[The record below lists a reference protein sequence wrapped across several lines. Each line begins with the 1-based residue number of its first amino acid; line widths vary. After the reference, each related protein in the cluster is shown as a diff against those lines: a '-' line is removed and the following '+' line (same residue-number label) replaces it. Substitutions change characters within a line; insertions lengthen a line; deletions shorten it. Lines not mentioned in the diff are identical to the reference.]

1 MRAHKSTSKAGENF
15 IAPFKQS
22 HKDKILEALKKLKVG
37 GTHEEISEACGL
49 RPDQVWK
56 RISEVE
62 NIYDSGITRK
72 LKSGLDGIVWKLR
85 EETLQE
91 FLTNYQN
98 EQPPARFYQ
107 SNLFP

>member
-1 MRAHKSTSKAGENF
+1 MRQHKATSKAGELH

-22 HKDKILEALKKLKVG
+22 HKDKIVDALKKLKVG
-37 GTHEEISEACGL
+37 GTHEQIAVECGL

-62 NIYDSGITRK
+62 EIYDSGITRK
-72 LKSGLDGIVWKLR
+72 LKSGVDGVVWKLR

-91 FLTNYQN
+91 FLTNLQN
-98 EQPPARFYQ
+98 EKPPISFHQQR
-107 SNLFP
+107 LFK